1 MVQEMLSGYSLDHVF
16 KAVLLHYD
24 LERNQQELKGSKPP
38 VTLSMSETTFGALQP
53 HFEKCRYTGASTPEN
68 HLESH
73 VNGAWDVKG
82 DAEKTGGFEP

>member
-1 MVQEMLSGYSLDHVF
+1 
-16 KAVLLHYD
+16 
-24 LERNQQELKGSKPP
+24 
-38 VTLSMSETTFGALQP
+38 MSETTFGALQP
-53 HFEKCRYTGASTPEN
+53 HFGSSAQEKCRYTGASTPEN